1 MFVAWDIQVL
11 ATGIE
16 KDDGDGLINFGK
28 LFGDVGDVQKSEC
41 AVLSL
46 VVRNDQARV
55 SVVHATVA
63 LQEDKVHVVK
73 AQLVS

>member
-1 MFVAWDIQVL
+1 MLVAWDVKIF

-16 KDDGDGLINFGK
+16 KDDGDSLINFGK
-28 LFGDVGDVQKSEC
+28 LFGDVSDVQKSER
-41 AVLSL
+41 AILSL

-63 LQEDKVHVVK
+63 LQEDEVHVVK
-73 AQLVS
+73 A